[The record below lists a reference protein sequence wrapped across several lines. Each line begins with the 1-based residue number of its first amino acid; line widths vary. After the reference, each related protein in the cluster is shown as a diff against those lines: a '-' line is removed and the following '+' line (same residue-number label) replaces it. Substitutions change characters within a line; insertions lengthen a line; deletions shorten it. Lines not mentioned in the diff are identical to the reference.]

1 MPQSAPAR
9 LSVVRLSVIRLAA
22 VMLAAVA
29 LVVSAQ
35 VARAE
40 PMPCL
45 AAGATKPFVLAV
57 MWRAADGK
65 GDEVAGTLDRLG
77 PASRAEPGVLAFIAH
92 RSPADPHDFFLYE
105 QYRDEAAFKA
115 HQQTEHFKTEV
126 LGRAVPL
133 LVKRD
138 RIPVELLKCGS

>member
-1 MPQSAPAR
+1 MAKSAPA
-9 LSVVRLSVIRLAA
+9 IAA
-22 VMLAAVA
+22 AM
-29 LVVSAQ
+29 LVVAVSTQTAQ
-35 VARAE
+35 AQ
-40 PMPCL
+40 MPCL

-65 GDEVAGTLDRLG
+65 GDEIAAALDRLG
-77 PASRAEPGVLAFIAH
+77 PASRAEPGVMAFIAH

-126 LGRAVPL
+126 LGRTVPL

>member
-1 MPQSAPAR
+1 MPKSAPA
-9 LSVVRLSVIRLAA
+9 
-22 VMLAAVA
+22 MLAAVA
-29 LVVSAQ
+29 LAVLAQ
-35 VARAE
+35 AQTAQAQ

-65 GDEVAGTLDRLG
+65 GDEIAAALDRLG

>member
-1 MPQSAPAR
+1 MPKPAT
-9 LSVVRLSVIRLAA
+9 ILAA
-22 VMLAAVA
+22 VMLAVVA
-29 LVVSAQ
+29 VSAQ
-35 VARAE
+35 AQTA

-65 GDEVAGTLDRLG
+65 GDEIAAALDRLG